1 MGCLFSMFEN
11 DDKCEYC
18 KKPIILDIDFYQDN
32 KGIVRCFCSKYCK
45 INYIENRF
53 L

>member
-1 MGCLFSMFEN
+1 MGCIFSMFED

-18 KKPIILDIDFYQDN
+18 KKPIVLDIDFYQDN
-32 KGIVRCFCSKYCK
+32 KGIIRCFCCEICK
-45 INYIENRF
+45 QYYIDNYI